1 MARHFREELT
11 VGVAGVAR
19 REEKNR
25 SSYAELC
32 FFGWKELL
40 LEHSNFGVV
49 NLLQK
54 ETFRNIWNFFVAFAR
69 PFVPLA
75 GEAMFFSVA

>member
-25 SSYAELC
+25 SIYAVEC
-32 FFGWKELL
+32 FVGWKELL
-40 LEHSNFGVV
+40 LGQLINGVV
-49 NLLQK
+49 NL
-54 ETFRNIWNFFVAFAR
+54 F
-69 PFVPLA
+69 
-75 GEAMFFSVA
+75 